1 MAQSPISGG
10 RLAYGWSAARRMPHF
25 QER

>member
-1 MAQSPISGG
+1 MAQSPINGG
-10 RLAYGWSAARRMPHF
+10 RLAKGWSAARRMPHF